1 MARFYSN
8 RQIAK
13 ILRSISAAYT
23 VKGGDYFKITAY
35 DKAADSVEHTTSEL
49 KDLWDDGKMDTVP
62 GLGKAIQLHLDEL
75 FRTGN
80 VRHFD
85 QIKSG
90 LPKGMFELLDVPG
103 MGPKSAYKIAKALKV
118 KNIKDLE
125 VAARR
130 GKIAKL
136 PGFGPKSQ
144 QDILSS
150 ISEFTERTQ
159 RLILPFAHSVARRVL
174 YYLCKEKTCLR
185 AEPLGSL
192 RRMVA
197 TVGDIDIAVASKSP
211 QKIIYHFKS
220 FREVSRVLEAGSRTS
235 SVVLKNGVQVDLMIQ
250 PPDAFGAL
258 LQHLTGSKNHNI
270 HLRELALKRGFSLSE
285 YGIKAKV
292 RLMKFRKE
300 EEFYKF
306 LGLDFIEPELR
317 EDMGE
322 IESAQTHTLPELIE
336 LEDIKGDIHLH
347 SSYPIEPSHDL
358 GANTFE
364 DIIEKAKSLGYE
376 YIGFSDHSPSH
387 STHTKQQIIDLIG
400 KRSQK
405 IEQLKSSSKDIGILN
420 LLEIDILASGELSI
434 PEESLKFL
442 DGSLAG
448 IHSSHRQ
455 DKKTMTKRI
464 LVACNSPYVQVVS
477 HPTGRLLQERES
489 YEVDWPRIFEVCV
502 KTKTMLEINAWP
514 NRLDLPNALV
524 REAVGAGVKLIINSD
539 SHQINQMDN
548 MRFGVAV
555 GRRGWATAKDI
566 ANTLPWVEFRK
577 LFKV

>member
-159 RLILPFAHSVARRVL
+159 RLILPFAHSVAR
-174 YYLCKEKTCLR
+174 
-185 AEPLGSL
+185 
-192 RRMVA
+192 MVA

-211 QKIIYHFKS
+211 QKIIDHFKS

-258 LQHLTGSKNHNI
+258 LQHFTGSKNHNI

-514 NRLDLPNALV
+514 NRLDLPDALV